1 MRDGKSNDL
10 EHVAFIIGKCVE
22 REGCWNKGGRNI
34 YNFREWDELKK
45 KGGGEEG
52 MIGLYLDIV
61 IPPFY
66 YIYPSKECSE

>member
-22 REGCWNKGGRNI
+22 REGRWNKGGRNI

-45 KGGGEEG
+45 KGGGG
-52 MIGLYLDIV
+52 GDDWIISRYRYS
-61 IPPFY
+61 PFLLHL
-66 YIYPSKECSE
+66 SE